1 MVRLSKLTDYGMV
14 LMSCFA
20 RSQPGALRTARD
32 LAAES
37 RLPLPTVSKVLKE
50 LLQSGLL
57 VSRRGMQGGY
67 SLARTPR
74 EISLVEIISALEGP
88 VALTVCSTDVTGLC
102 DVEAC
107 CAIKRNQQVINE
119 AIRGVLAKLMLS
131 DLIEPLGLT
140 SIQGLSGSPGPG
152 TQLTGR
158 VQ

>member
-1 MVRLSKLTDYGMV
+1 MVRLSRLTDYGMV

-20 RSQPGALRTARD
+20 RSPAGSQRTARD

-57 VSRRGMQGGY
+57 VSRRGIQGGY
-67 SLARTPR
+67 TLARTPK
-74 EISLVEIISALEGP
+74 EISLVDIISALEGP
-88 VALTVCSTDVTGLC
+88 VALTVCSTDVIGLC

-119 AIRGVLAKLMLS
+119 AIRGVLAKLTLS
-131 DLIEPLGLT
+131 DLTEPLGLT
-140 SIQGLSGSPGPG
+140 AIQSLTGGSGPS
-152 TQLTGR
+152 THLTGR

>member
-20 RSQPGALRTARD
+20 RGPAGALRTARD

-37 RLPLPTVSKVLKE
+37 HLPLPTVSKVLKE

-57 VSRRGMQGGY
+57 VSRRGIQGGY
-67 SLARTPR
+67 SLARAPQQ
-74 EISLVEIISALEGP
+74 ISLVDIISALEGP
-88 VALTVCSTDVTGLC
+88 VALTECSTDVTGLC

-107 CAIKRNQQVINE
+107 CAIKKNQQVINE
-119 AIRGVLAKLMLS
+119 AIRGVLVKLMLS
-131 DLIEPLGLT
+131 DLVEPLGLT
-140 SIQGLSGSPGPG
+140 AIQGLSGAPSS
-152 TQLTGR
+152 QLTGR

>member
-20 RSQPGALRTARD
+20 RSPAGALRTARD

-152 TQLTGR
+152 THLTGR

>member
-20 RSQPGALRTARD
+20 RSPAGALRTARD

-131 DLIEPLGLT
+131 DLIEPLGLA

-152 TQLTGR
+152 THLTGR

>member
-20 RSQPGALRTARD
+20 RSPAGSLRTARD

-67 SLARTPR
+67 TLARTPR

-88 VALTVCSTDVTGLC
+88 VALTECSTELSGC

-107 CAIKRNQQVINE
+107 CAIKRNQQVISE

-140 SIQGLSGSPGPG
+140 FIQGLSSNRGPG
-152 TQLTGR
+152 AHLTGR